1 MFSRREFLQVSAA
14 AGALLGGTSLLRP
27 AAAQQSITQDD
38 LLAFDPVGNVTL
50 LHVTD
55 IHAQLV
61 PVYFR
66 EPSVN
71 LGVGEVSGLPPHITG
86 KDFLS
91 TFDLTPG
98 SYEAYSMASTDFLA
112 LAKEYGRIGGMDRMA
127 TLVNAIRAERPT
139 QTLFLDGGDTWQGS
153 YTSLQTQGEDMVR
166 VMNAMKTDAMT
177 AHWEFTYGTDRVE
190 ELIEQMDF
198 PFLAANVRDTDW
210 EEPVFES
217 TSYFERGGV
226 KVAVIGQAFPYTPI
240 ANPRYMIPS
249 WSFGIREKEL
259 QESVDEARAEGA
271 ELVVLLSH
279 NGFDVDRKL
288 ASNVTGLDVILTG
301 HTHDAVPEAIKVGKT
316 LLIASGSHGKFLSRL
331 DLDIRDGEVKD
342 FRYRLIPV
350 LSDVIAPDPE
360 MAAVIKDVRA
370 PYEADVTRVLGTTE
384 SLLYRRGNFNGTFD
398 DLICDALLSERD
410 AQIALSPGFRWGATL
425 LPGQDITV
433 DDVYNMTAI
442 TYPNAYRSE
451 MTGQMLKDILEDV
464 ADNLFNPDPYYQQ
477 GGDMVRVGGMGY
489 RIDPTK
495 AIGSRISDMTLL
507 SGGTP
512 IDPSQS
518 YVVAGWASV
527 NEGTEGP
534 PIYDVVS
541 DYIEKAGAVSVKQN
555 DSVRSSGF
563 DPLKRRSDWT
573 WSEG

>member
-38 LLAFDPVGNVTL
+38 LLAFNPVGNVTL

-71 LGVGEVSGLPPHITG
+71 LGIGEVSGLPPHITG
-86 KDFLS
+86 ESFLS
-91 TFDLTPG
+91 TFNLKPG
-98 SYEAYSMASTDFLA
+98 SYEAYAMASTDFVA

-127 TLVNAIRAERPT
+127 TLVNAIRADRPT

-153 YTSLQTQGEDMVR
+153 YTSLQTQGEDMVQ
-166 VMNAMKTDAMT
+166 VMNALKTDAMT
-177 AHWEFTYGTDRVE
+177 AHWEFTYGTDRVQ
-190 ELIEQMDF
+190 ELIEKMDF

-259 QESVDEARAEGA
+259 QERIDETRAEGA

-288 ASNVTGLDVILTG
+288 ASNLTGLDVILTG

-331 DLDIRDGEVKD
+331 DLDVQGGEVKD

-350 LSDVIAPDPE
+350 LSDVITPDPE
-360 MAAVIKDVRA
+360 MSAVIKEVRA
-370 PYEADVTRVLGTTE
+370 PYEADVTKVLGKTE

-451 MTGQMLKDILEDV
+451 MTGSTIKDILEDV
-464 ADNLFNPDPYYQQ
+464 ADNLFNADPYYQQ
-477 GGDMVRVGGMGY
+477 GGDMVRVGGLGY
-489 RIDPTK
+489 RIDPSK
-495 AIGSRISDMTLL
+495 PIGSRISDMTLL
-507 SGGTP
+507 ASGTP
-512 IDPSQS
+512 IDPAQA

-541 DYIEKAGAVSVKQN
+541 DYIEKNGTVSVTPN
-555 DSVRSSGF
+555 ESVKIVGI
-563 DPLKRRSDWT
+563 
-573 WSEG
+573 